1 MNLMAESRKNEDLVD
16 LQCFI
21 KGQENE
27 DSAQQNPVGRII
39 TPWGPADSLQQEGTR
54 QKQKCAEQRGQ
65 IQLPIHVDHGQPVF
79 IGPEDVDPQL
89 SEYKIGGRGS
99 SVNPQNVHP
108 QSSECCQI
116 QKRSLGVNCGTHK
129 CTLPIE

>member
-79 IGPEDVDPQL
+79 IGPEDVDPHLREGVCHQQSCRDEVQAAANL
-89 SEYKIGGRGS
+89 VRGHRRMVKDGIERRIQQRASEMWF
-99 SVNPQNVHP
+99 
-108 QSSECCQI
+108 
-116 QKRSLGVNCGTHK
+116 
-129 CTLPIE
+129 